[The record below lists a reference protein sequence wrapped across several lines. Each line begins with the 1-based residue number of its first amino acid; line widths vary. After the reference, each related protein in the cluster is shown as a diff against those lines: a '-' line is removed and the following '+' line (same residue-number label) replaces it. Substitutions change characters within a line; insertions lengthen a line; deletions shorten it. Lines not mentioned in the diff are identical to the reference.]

1 MRILPSIACLSLL
14 TLLAACGESSEG
26 YYDSNGRYIYNSTN
40 ASQPFE
46 HDVTLRDH
54 MRNENRA
61 NASDTTYN
69 RRGYYD
75 DDGRYSTTYNDGMT
89 VPSNMFPAR
98 GLCRVWFVDRAP
110 SRQPNVE
117 SCTNIKQRVPAGAY
131 VIYGG

>member
-1 MRILPSIACLSLL
+1 MRILPSLACLSLL
-14 TLLAACGESSEG
+14 TLLAACGESSQG

-40 ASQPFE
+40 GSAPFE

-54 MRNENRA
+54 IRNENRP
-61 NASDTTYN
+61 NGYD

-75 DDGRYSTTYNDGMT
+75 YDGNYSTTYNDGLS
-89 VPSNMFPAR
+89 VPKNMFPAR
-98 GLCRVWFVDRAP
+98 GMCRVWFVDREP

-117 SCTNIKQRVPAGAY
+117 SCTSIKQRVPSGAY

>member
-14 TLLAACGESSEG
+14 ALLAACGESSEG

-40 ASQPFE
+40 GATPFE

-54 MRNENRA
+54 MRNENRRDA
-61 NASDTTYN
+61 YN

-75 DDGRYSTTYNDGMT
+75 YDGNYSTTYNDGLSA
-89 VPSNMFPAR
+89 PNDMFPAR
-98 GLCRVWFVDRAP
+98 GLCRVWFVDREP

-117 SCTNIKQRVPAGAY
+117 SCVNIKQRVPAGAY
-131 VIYGG
+131 IIYGG